1 MVFYK
6 SHNDFFLI
14 TFVYANFKIMKDLIK
29 NKRWITAALMV
40 LCIIILIYSLLGCIL
55 NLFTDWDEQI
65 PFFNIWYNLSE
76 QNWFIILFSFVI
88 YASSFFIDL
97 DRVLLELDNDFFDF
111 KHRISKGRIPFSMYS
126 TLLLFIVGFN
136 LAFIFSVPS
145 DIIVSEAIKD
155 GFRMVSYGFFG
166 IFYVSVILRIIL
178 KNIMQ
183 IDSLKEEIAE
193 LKNSLNKS
201 QTDTKLSNNSDE
213 NQP

>member
-1 MVFYK
+1 
-6 SHNDFFLI
+6 
-14 TFVYANFKIMKDLIK
+14 MKDLIK

-97 DRVLLELDNDFFDF
+97 DRVLIELDNDFFDF

-126 TLLLFIVGFN
+126 TLLLFIVGIN
-136 LAFIFSVPS
+136 LVFIFSVPL
-145 DIIVSEAIKD
+145 
-155 GFRMVSYGFFG
+155 
-166 IFYVSVILRIIL
+166 IL
-178 KNIMQ
+178 
-183 IDSLKEEIAE
+183 
-193 LKNSLNKS
+193 
-201 QTDTKLSNNSDE
+201 
-213 NQP
+213 

>member
-1 MVFYK
+1 
-6 SHNDFFLI
+6 
-14 TFVYANFKIMKDLIK
+14 MKDLIK
-29 NKRWITAALMV
+29 NKRWVTAALMV
-40 LCIIILIYSLLGCIL
+40 MCIIILIYSLLGCIL
-55 NLFTDWDEQI
+55 NLFTDWDNQI

-97 DRVLLELDNDFFDF
+97 DRVLIELDNDFFDF

-136 LAFIFSVPS
+136 LVFIFSVPS

-155 GFRMVSYGFFG
+155 RFRTVSYGFFG
-166 IFYVSVILRIIL
+166 IFYVAIILRIVL

-201 QTDTKLSNNSDE
+201 QTDTKLSNNSEE